1 MLPLS
6 LLFSLDNESNFLLSV
21 FLCLWP
27 SKKESQVKKKKKN
40 RGLDNMFL
48 FMSAPLDIL
57 RITTQ
62 KS

>member
-6 LLFSLDNESNFLLSV
+6 LLFSLDSESNFLLSV

-27 SKKESQVKKKKKN
+27 SKKESQVKKNNN

-57 RITTQ
+57 WVTTQ

>member
-27 SKKESQVKKKKKN
+27 SKKESQVKKNNN

-57 RITTQ
+57 WVTTQ